1 MDQPVPL
8 LHGACAGRVEPLAL
22 RARLKLR
29 VEGENG
35 RVLADRGWLEQILLA
50 MLGVEGA
57 HRLPQAGGIVTLRA
71 DATSA

>member
-1 MDQPVPL
+1 VDQPAPL
-8 LHGACAGRVEPLAL
+8 LHDACAGRVEPLAL

-50 MLGVEGA
+50 MLDNAIKYSE
-57 HRLPQAGGIVTLRA
+57 PGGIVTLRA